1 MISNK
6 ESMRDPSL
14 DVLLE
19 LNGTTYFENNGYWH
33 KIEAKQVDVTPQRPH
48 GISYNLTLHDNHNQ
62 RIFGMD
68 NAHAIKSNKKSG
80 FSGRIVEYDHLHTNM
95 NDKGTPYQFKN
106 AEQLLND
113 FYQHINKILN
123 T

>member
-1 MISNK
+1 MEVDI
-6 ESMRDPSL
+6 MRRDPSL

-19 LNGTTYFENNGYWH
+19 LNGTIYYEENGYWH
-33 KIEAKQVDVTPQRPH
+33 KIEAKLVKVTPQRPH
-48 GISYNLTLHDNHNQ
+48 GISYNLSLHDNHNQ

-68 NAHAIKSNKKSG
+68 NAHAVNSDRKTG
-80 FSGRIVEYDHLHTNM
+80 FSGRIIEYDHIHTSM
-95 NDKGTPYQFKN
+95 NNKGKPYQFKS

-113 FYQHINKILN
+113 FYKQINKILN

>member
-1 MISNK
+1 MT
-6 ESMRDPSL
+6 RDPSL

-19 LNGTTYFENNGYWH
+19 LDGTTYYEENGYWH
-33 KIEAKQVDVTPQRPH
+33 KIEAKRVDVTPQRPH

-68 NAHAIKSNKKSG
+68 NAHAIKLNRKSG
-80 FSGRIVEYDHLHTNM
+80 FSGRIIEYDHIHTTM
-95 NDKGTPYQFKN
+95 YDKGTPYQFKS

-113 FYQHINKILN
+113 FYQYINKILK